1 MKHGHAPRFTEK
13 AAIEYINSHKDC
25 DIIEAGLCEIRV
37 KSIVVAWSQCIERTG
52 KRSQTK

>member
-1 MKHGHAPRFTEK
+1 MKDGHAPRFTEK
-13 AAIEYINSHKDC
+13 TAIKYINGQEDC

-52 KRSQTK
+52 KRVHTK